1 MTACHHST
9 QVVQLYHR
17 VIQVKLKPKNVTG
30 VLYRRSVHGHHQVRV
45 EEFVEGGVL
54 TTGSQHH
61 VVVLV
66 SYSFHIHALSLS
78 LNNWANLK

>member
-1 MTACHHST
+1 MKACHHST

-17 VIQVKLKPKNVTG
+17 AIQVKLKPKNVTG
-30 VLYRRSVHGHHQVRV
+30 RSVHGHHQVRV
-45 EEFVEGGVL
+45 EEFLEGGVL

-66 SYSFHIHALSLS
+66 SYSFHIHALLLS
-78 LNNWANLK
+78 LNNEANLK